1 MVLLAREFGWTIDE
15 MKLLKPSELAAILN
29 ELQRQVTIEQLN
41 EQRNHW
47 AFLAAVITN
56 GFSRIAGMFSKRK
69 PKMVSPDD
77 FMDKDAKKML
87 QRLLGQEPEQKDWSR
102 HIEQAKAKGL
112 KGGETLC

>member
-1 MVLLAREFGWTIDE
+1 VLLGREFGWTLDE
-15 MKLLKPSELAAILN
+15 MRQLTPRELAAILN
-29 ELQRQVTIEQLN
+29 ELQRQKAIEQLN

-77 FMDKDAKKML
+77 FMGKDAKKML

-102 HIEQAKAKGL
+102 HIEDAKAKGL

>member
-1 MVLLAREFGWTIDE
+1 MRALR
-15 MKLLKPSELAAILN
+15 PSELVAILN
-29 ELQRQVTIEQLN
+29 ELQRQVALEQYN

-69 PKMVSPDD
+69 PKMVEPDD
-77 FMDKDAKKML
+77 FMSKDAKKML

-102 HIEQAKAKGL
+102 HIEDAKAKGL
-112 KGGETLC
+112 KGGELYARR